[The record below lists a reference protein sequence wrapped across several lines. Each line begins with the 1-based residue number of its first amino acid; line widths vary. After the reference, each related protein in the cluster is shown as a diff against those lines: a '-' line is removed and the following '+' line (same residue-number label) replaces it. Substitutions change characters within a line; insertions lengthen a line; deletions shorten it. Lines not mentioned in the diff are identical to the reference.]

1 MTSID
6 PIYSVCGFF
15 VALLVGQTGVGGGS
29 LMTPL
34 LILGFGIP
42 PAVAVG
48 TDLLYAAATNAVG
61 TLVHGRNKTVDWRIT
76 LRLAGGSIPT
86 AFVTLLALSHFG
98 LAHNRSST
106 VISAVLGVALILT
119 AIALVFRG
127 RILSLAGTGSEA
139 APHPR
144 TAVLTVV
151 IGVAIGFLV
160 SISSVGA
167 GALGVTS
174 LILLYPWLKLS
185 RIVGSDI
192 AHAVPLTLL
201 AGLGHWTL
209 GSVDPTL
216 LVSLLLGSVPGIVVG
231 SQMAAKV
238 PDVVLR
244 PIVATVLLFVGGR
257 LIF

>member
-6 PIYSVCGFF
+6 PIYSICGFL

-34 LILGFGIP
+34 LILGFSIP
-42 PAVAVG
+42 PATAVG

-76 LRLAGGSIPT
+76 LRLACGSIPT
-86 AFVTLLALSHFG
+86 AFLTLFALSRLG
-98 LAHNRSST
+98 LADQHST

-119 AIALVFRG
+119 AVALVFRA
-127 RILSLAGTGSEA
+127 RILALAGTGTED

-144 TAVLTVV
+144 TVALTVLT
-151 IGVAIGFLV
+151 GVAIGFLV

-209 GSVDPTL
+209 GSVEPML
-216 LVSLLLGSVPGIVVG
+216 LVSLLIGSIPGIIIG

-244 PIVATVLLFVGGR
+244 PVVATVLLFVGGR